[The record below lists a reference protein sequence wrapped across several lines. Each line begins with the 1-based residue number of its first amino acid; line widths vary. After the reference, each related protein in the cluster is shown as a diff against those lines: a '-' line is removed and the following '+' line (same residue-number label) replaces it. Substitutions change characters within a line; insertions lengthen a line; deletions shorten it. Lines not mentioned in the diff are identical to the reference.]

1 MLISHALYEMYALS
15 HMEVMPLYV
24 LWYLLYVHY
33 SPSHIGHFFLQ
44 KSAIN
49 SYKIYELS
57 ASHLFSKWYIS
68 VPIFTSFFS
77 KIYSEKNFSV
87 ALLIS
92 STAFFRS
99 DLEKY
104 SIPYLFLW
112 FLALDS
118 ALSTPI
124 SSRSSTSC
132 LWQKIQSWY

>member
-33 SPSHIGHFFLQ
+33 SPSHIGHKSFQ
-44 KSAIN
+44 KSATN
-49 SYKIYELS
+49 PYKIYELQ
-57 ASHLFSKWYIS
+57 ASHYFQKWYIS
-68 VPIFTSFFS
+68 VPILYFFFQK

-118 ALSTPI
+118 GLSTPI
-124 SSRSSTSC
+124 ISRS
-132 LWQKIQSWY
+132 